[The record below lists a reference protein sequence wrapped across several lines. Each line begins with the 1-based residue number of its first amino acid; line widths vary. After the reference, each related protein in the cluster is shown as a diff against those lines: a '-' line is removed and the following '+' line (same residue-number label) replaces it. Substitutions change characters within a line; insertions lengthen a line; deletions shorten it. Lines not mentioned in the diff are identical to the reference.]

1 MARSFS
7 WSPHEDW
14 TCYWVVPPCRLK
26 ERLLA
31 DLELYSFS
39 LRILTMKY
47 FDSTSS
53 ENFLPGPRRG
63 PAWRAPRVHTTVDEK
78 FDFFGTPRVECDADP
93 GARTKASLW
102 GLGRKFSED
111 VESKYFIVKFIGKE
125 VEIVNSA

>member
-1 MARSFS
+1 MTVK
-7 WSPHEDW
+7 D
-14 TCYWVVPPCRLK
+14 
-26 ERLLA
+26 
-31 DLELYSFS
+31 
-39 LRILTMKY
+39 

-63 PAWRAPRVHTTVDEK
+63 PAWRAPRLHTTVDEK
-78 FDFFGTPRVECDADP
+78 FDFSGNPRVECDAGP